1 MCEHEGAA
9 PPVTHRKALSRMYHF
24 AADIVKRSDGRSI
37 VAAAT
42 YPSADRLMDER
53 LGKVHDFTRKRGVVA
68 TQIMAPPDA
77 PAWVRDR
84 GRLWNAVEAV
94 EKRKDAQLARQV
106 VVSLP
111 AELSAAGRAA
121 LIFDFCRTHFV
132 SAGMVADVALHDPDA
147 GDPQPHAHIHLTMRR
162 LEADGFGAKE
172 RAWNDPGLLTG
183 WREAWSAAAN
193 AALAAEG
200 HAARFDHRSLDAQR
214 AEAQAR
220 AEAATDPRERQRALI
235 EVVRLTYIPQ
245 PSIGRAAWAAMQK
258 GMDDDPRFSDRIA
271 EWKAAQ
277 ASKAAAEAEANRLTA
292 ALDAEIAAE
301 AEAEARDLMEA
312 DREALKLARVMAQ
325 ELQGLHGRYI
335 FRRRRYENDLVR
347 YGYLSHVK
355 EDDLPGAMAARA
367 AAGEAADVLDAQI
380 DRFETATL
388 KTAARRSAEL
398 ADQLADLELTAAAEV
413 EAAEADAE
421 ARRMAEV
428 EAAWAAREE
437 LNGQLPVSAMSLAEG
452 VDLREQGVL
461 EAVAAQCDAA
471 WSALEAQEAAL
482 LHAVPTDLEAPGAAE
497 VAALNRRLHRG
508 LDAGAQAEAW
518 VVEMRTGGALA
529 ELRQR
534 ADAPERYAA
543 TRDRALAAGDLVGT
557 AQGEAA
563 RLAWA
568 GDEGGARELMVGV
581 HRLQALKSD
590 PLAAGAVDALAPA
603 LAVAA
608 AVEIEAGGG
617 WGLTLSVYLDEAL
630 DKSREVIAAV
640 RARRAAVAAPA
651 QNPYR
656 SQVPDLAPP
665 SPGAGSVRSTGKP
678 PARPAAPALSA
689 PMRPA
694 APSGAQVTDLRQ
706 GLIDLGVRARAL
718 RARRAQELRG
728 VRDALRDRQ
737 NALRHWLLREAQ
749 EMQRDHVALKIG
761 MANLV
766 FAARRRREK
775 ALSAGALIRAVQ
787 IQIDLVARSLER
799 YEEADQLAAMLTEF
813 RARWD
818 AESVPAADRTA
829 AEAAGAA
836 EAVAG
841 RSRGQ
846 NWVAAIR
853 SGFATALQKLRLFVA
868 ARLQPALEPEPQPM
882 SFDAWRYEVVRR
894 LQARD
899 PALTQAMD
907 LLAGA
912 DPDYRVIED
921 IGANWDR
928 HGPAAVRLLALHPDR
943 DPFELH
949 RQRVEA
955 ALALLEAAD
964 IHVGGGFNAG
974 FLSTEIDKDG
984 DLNCL
989 LAGHDGAGPM
999 PVTLSW
1005 GGPSTVPPVVTLRE
1019 NAQNILSAGA
1029 AADDP
1034 VGLSLHSAALLQD
1047 GQVLV
1052 RFQQILRAHP
1062 DSKVAFLSAIVAP
1075 SAVIEPGT
1083 LRPIADMGVADKVAA
1098 AIVAHDPGFFSR
1110 RGGDGAAARAETGDH
1125 GIYRRNPNA
1134 PC

>member
-1 MCEHEGAA
+1 
-9 PPVTHRKALSRMYHF
+9 MYHF

-77 PAWVRDR
+77 PRWVRDR

-94 EKRKDAQLARQV
+94 EKRKDAQLARQI

-301 AEAEARDLMEA
+301 AEARDLMAA

-335 FRRRRYENDLVR
+335 FRQRRYENDLVR

-355 EDDLPGAMAARA
+355 EDDLRGAMAARA

-388 KTAARRSAEL
+388 KTTARRSAEL
-398 ADQLADLELTAAAEV
+398 ADRLADLELTAAAEA

-421 ARRMAEV
+421 ARRVAEV

-471 WSALEAQEAAL
+471 WSALKAQEAAL
-482 LHAVPTDLEAPGAAE
+482 LHAVPNDLEAPGAAE
-497 VAALNRRLHRG
+497 VAALNRRLQRG
-508 LDAGAQAEAW
+508 LEVGAQAEAW
-518 VVEMRTGGALA
+518 ALDMRTGGALA

-534 ADAPERYAA
+534 ADAPERYAGA
-543 TRDRALAAGDLVGT
+543 RDRALAAGDLVG
-557 AQGEAA
+557 AARGEAA

-568 GDEGGARELMVGV
+568 GDQGGGARELMVGV

-678 PARPAAPALSA
+678 VRPAAPAPSA
-689 PMRPA
+689 PVRPA
-694 APSGAQVTDLRQ
+694 APSGAQVADLRQ
-706 GLIDLGVRARAL
+706 GLTDLGVRTRAL
-718 RARRAQELRG
+718 PARRARELRA
-728 VRDALRDRQ
+728 VLDALRDRQ
-737 NALRHWLLREAQ
+737 KALRWRLLREAQ
-749 EMQRDHVALKIG
+749 EMQRDHVALQIG

-799 YEEADQLAAMLTEF
+799 HEEADELAAMLAEF
-813 RARWD
+813 RAEWD
-818 AESVPAADRTA
+818 AKSVPAADRTA

-836 EAVAG
+836 EVVAG

-846 NWVAAIR
+846 SWIAAIR
-853 SGFATALQKLRLFVA
+853 SGFATALQKLRLFVV
-868 ARLQPALEPEPQPM
+868 ARLQPALEPEPEPM
-882 SFDAWRYEVVRR
+882 SFETWRYEVVRR

-899 PALTQAMD
+899 PALTRAMD
-907 LLAGA
+907 VLAGA
-912 DPDYRVIED
+912 DPDYRVIEE
-921 IGANWDR
+921 IGANWDL

-943 DPFELH
+943 DPFDLH
-949 RQRVEA
+949 RERVEA

-964 IHVGGGFNAG
+964 IHVAGGFNAG
-974 FLSTEIDKDG
+974 ILSSEIDQEG

-989 LAGHDGAGPM
+989 LAGHDGAGPIR
-999 PVTLSW
+999 VRLSW
-1005 GGPSTVPPVVTLRE
+1005 GGPGALPPVVTLRE
-1019 NAQNILSAGA
+1019 NAQSASTAGNA
-1029 AADDP
+1029 AGPA
-1034 VGLSLHSAALLQD
+1034 GLSLHSAALLQD

-1052 RFQQILRAHP
+1052 RFQHILRPHP

-1075 SAVIEPGT
+1075 GAVIEPAT
-1083 LRPIADMGVADKVAA
+1083 LKSIADMRIADKVAA
-1098 AIVAHDPGFFSR
+1098 AIIAHDPGFFSR
-1110 RGGDGAAARAETGDH
+1110 RGGDGAEARAESGNRGT
-1125 GIYRRNPNA
+1125 YRRDPNA
-1134 PC
+1134 PGQ

>member
-1 MCEHEGAA
+1 
-9 PPVTHRKALSRMYHF
+9 MYHF

-68 TQIMAPPDA
+68 AQIMAPPYA

-94 EKRKDAQLARQV
+94 EKRKDAQLARQI

-132 SAGMVADVALHDPDA
+132 NAGMVADVALHDPDA

-172 RAWNDPGLLTG
+172 RAWNDPGLLSG

-214 AEAQAR
+214 TEAQAR
-220 AEAATDPRERQRALI
+220 AESATDPRVRQRALI

-292 ALDAEIAAE
+292 ALEAEIAAE
-301 AEAEARDLMEA
+301 AEARDLMAA
-312 DREALKLARVMAQ
+312 DRDALKLARVMAQ

-335 FRRRRYENDLVR
+335 FRQRRYENDLVR

-367 AAGEAADVLDAQI
+367 AASEAADVLDAQI
-380 DRFETATL
+380 DRFEAATL

-398 ADQLADLELTAAAEV
+398 ADQLADLERMAAAEA

-421 ARRMAEV
+421 ARRVAEV
-428 EAAWAAREE
+428 EAAWAAWDE
-437 LNGQLPVSAMSLAEG
+437 LNGGLSIVAPSPFEAFV
-452 VDLREQGVL
+452 LRERATQ

-482 LHAVPTDLEAPGAAE
+482 RHAVPTDLEGPGAAE
-497 VAALNRRLHRG
+497 VAALNRRLQGG
-508 LDAGAQAEAW
+508 LETGAQAEAW
-518 VVEMRTGGALA
+518 VAEMRTGGALA

-568 GDEGGARELMVGV
+568 GDQGGARELMVGV
-581 HRLQALKSD
+581 HRLEALKSD

-640 RARRAAVAAPA
+640 RARRAAVASPA

-678 PARPAAPALSA
+678 ARPAAPAPSA
-689 PMRPA
+689 PVQPA
-694 APSGAQVTDLRQ
+694 APSGAQVADLRQ
-706 GLIDLGVRARAL
+706 GLTDLGVRARAL
-718 RARRAQELRG
+718 PARRARELRA
-728 VRDALRDRQ
+728 VLDALRDRQ
-737 NALRHWLLREAQ
+737 KALRWRLLREVQ

-775 ALSAGALIRAVQ
+775 ALSAGALIRAMQ
-787 IQIDLVARSLER
+787 IQIDLVARLLER
-799 YEEADQLAAMLTEF
+799 HEEADQLAAMLTEF

-818 AESVPAADRTA
+818 AESVSAGDRIV

-836 EAVAG
+836 EVVAG

-853 SGFATALQKLRLFVA
+853 SGFATALQKLRLFVV
-868 ARLQPALEPEPQPM
+868 ARLQPALEPEPEPM
-882 SFDAWRYEVVRR
+882 SFETWRYEVMRR

-907 LLAGA
+907 VLAGA

-964 IHVGGGFNAG
+964 IHVAGGFNAG

-1019 NAQNILSAGA
+1019 NEQNIISAGA

-1075 SAVIEPGT
+1075 GAVIEPAT
-1083 LRPIADMGVADKVAA
+1083 LRPIADMRVADKVAA
-1098 AIVAHDPGFFSR
+1098 EIVAHDPGLFSR
-1110 RGGDGAAARAETGDH
+1110 RGGDGAAARAESGDH
-1125 GIYRRNPNA
+1125 GAYRRDP
-1134 PC
+1134 PER